1 MAKHAVVVTVL
12 LVASACSGSA
22 DTTAPVVT
30 ASVATTSAATPTTTV
45 GITTVAPTTTQAPIT
60 TADARTTTTAAST
73 FYPASDPGNDGG
85 WVLRSDLSDEFDS
98 GSVDLERWFIAGD
111 PANSEQL
118 DDSDGSSADWVGRA
132 PGVFDPT
139 NAVVQDGKL
148 QLLIEWEPSS
158 AMFPVLDDDGDP
170 MLDEDCDCPYEN
182 YTVGGLVSRNSLQ
195 YGYAEIRAKAAPLP
209 VSSAFWMIGN
219 HFEIDVFEM
228 IGEAGDGPDGSG
240 AGISHLMPTTIHNW
254 DVGDLDD
261 NGYGEEYELEW
272 GVAEDFHTYGAEWA
286 PAAVIFYAD
295 GQEVGRITQ
304 QEAGL
309 IWNTEELHIWIDNE
323 VFIWEGLPSPERL
336 PSEFLVDYVRVWQ

>member
-1 MAKHAVVVTVL
+1 MTNSTVRNRAVALTLL
-12 LVASACSGSA
+12 LVASGCGGSSGTA
-22 DTTAPVVT
+22 TPATTTASPTTAEAPV
-30 ASVATTSAATPTTTV
+30 TTV
-45 GITTVAPTTTQAPIT
+45 GSPI
-60 TADARTTTTAAST
+60 
-73 FYPASDPGNDGG
+73 SDPSNDGG
-85 WVLRSDLSDEFDS
+85 WVLRPDLSDEFDS
-98 GSVDLERWFIAGD
+98 GSVDLEKWFIAGD
-111 PANSEQL
+111 PVNSEQL
-118 DDSDGSSADWVGRA
+118 ADSDGSAADWVGRA

-139 NAVVQDGKL
+139 NAVVQDGRL
-148 QLLIEWEPSS
+148 QLLIEWEPFS

-240 AGISHLMPTTIHNW
+240 AGISHMMPTTIHNW
-254 DVGDLDD
+254 DVGDLED

-286 PAAVIFYAD
+286 PDAVIFYAD
-295 GQEVGRITQ
+295 GQEIGRITQ

>member
-1 MAKHAVVVTVL
+1 
-12 LVASACSGSA
+12 
-22 DTTAPVVT
+22 
-30 ASVATTSAATPTTTV
+30 
-45 GITTVAPTTTQAPIT
+45 
-60 TADARTTTTAAST
+60 
-73 FYPASDPGNDGG
+73 
-85 WVLRSDLSDEFDS
+85 
-98 GSVDLERWFIAGD
+98 
-111 PANSEQL
+111 
-118 DDSDGSSADWVGRA
+118 
-132 PGVFDPT
+132 
-139 NAVVQDGKL
+139 
-148 QLLIEWEPSS
+148 
-158 AMFPVLDDDGDP
+158 
-170 MLDEDCDCPYEN
+170 
-182 YTVGGLVSRNSLQ
+182 
-195 YGYAEIRAKAAPLP
+195 
-209 VSSAFWMIGN
+209 MIGN

-240 AGISHLMPTTIHNW
+240 AGYNHMMPTTIHNW

-286 PAAVIFYAD
+286 PDAVIFYAD